1 MMEILEGGRPLE
13 VVSAR
18 RRTPDQLESG
28 LLTCEAA
35 IGRLRAHQA
44 ELLRELREIEIHHVD
59 GARSM
64 KDWTAARL
72 DVSHD
77 TARALL
83 TAARAG
89 QLLEDVSFDR
99 AVATARLIAAGG
111 DEEAVEWSRRF
122 DIARVRRMTGHYRR
136 ITRVSEQKAHESQHF
151 RVYGNFD
158 KSMYHTSGAFAA
170 PGGRTVELFFQQLTD
185 DLPATKGERRTREQR
200 QADALVALA
209 EDYLGSRRPD
219 SNKPVGVLNVFVD
232 AATAGDTGGETGG
245 EIEFGPRI
253 GPMALEQLLCG
264 ARIRVIVQD
273 EDRTQV
279 VASHAV
285 RQIPSQVRARVAK
298 RDGGCTI
305 DGCSSRYRLEPHHI
319 IPWAMGGSHEPD
331 NLTTLCWYHHHVAI
345 HQRGRELDPDSPP
358 GRRRFLARRRRAP
371 PVEAA

>member
-1 MMEILEGGRPLE
+1 MIEILEGGRPPE

-18 RRTPDQLESG
+18 RRTPDQLETE

-44 ELLRELREIEIHHVD
+44 ELLRELGEIEIHHVD

-64 KDWTAARL
+64 KDWAAARL

-83 TAARAG
+83 TAARAE

-99 AVATARLIAAGG
+99 AVATARLVAAGG

-122 DIARVRRMTGHYRR
+122 DIARVRRLTGHYRR
-136 ITRVSEQKAHESQHF
+136 ITRVAEQEAHESQHF

-158 KSMYHTSGAFAA
+158 KSMYHTSGAFEAL
-170 PGGRTVELFFQQLTD
+170 GGRTVELFFQQLAD
-185 DLPATKGERRTREQR
+185 DLPATEGERRTREQR

-209 EDYLGSRRPD
+209 EGYLGSRHPG
-219 SNKPVGVLNVFVD
+219 SNNPVGTLNVFVD
-232 AATAGDTGGETGG
+232 AATAGDAGGETGG

-253 GPMALEQLLCG
+253 GPMALERLLCG

-273 EDRTQV
+273 QDGTQV
-279 VASHAV
+279 VSSHAV
-285 RQIPSQVRARVAK
+285 RQIPSHVRALVAQ

-305 DGCSSRYRLEPHHI
+305 DGCSSSYRLEPHHI
-319 IPWAMGGSHEPD
+319 IPWAQGGTHDAD
-331 NLTTLCWYHHHVAI
+331 NLTALCWYHHHVAI
-345 HQRGRELDPDSPP
+345 HQRGRELDPGSPP
-358 GRRRFLARRRRAP
+358 GRRRFLPKRRRAP
-371 PVEAA
+371 PAEAA

>member
-1 MMEILEGGRPLE
+1 MIEILEGRKPPE
-13 VVSAR
+13 VASAR
-18 RRTPDQLESG
+18 RRTPDQLETE

-44 ELLRELREIEIHHVD
+44 ELLRELREFEIHHVD

-72 DVSHD
+72 DISHH

-83 TAARAG
+83 TAARAE

-99 AVATARLIAAGG
+99 AVATARLVAAGG
-111 DEEAVEWSRRF
+111 DEEAVDWSRRF
-122 DIARVRRMTGHYRR
+122 DIARVGRMAGQYRR
-136 ITRVSEQKAHESQHF
+136 ITRVSEQEAHESQHF

-158 KSMYHTSGAFAA
+158 KSTYHTSGAFEAL
-170 PGGRTVELFFQQLTD
+170 GGRTVELFFQQLAD
-185 DLPATKGERRTREQR
+185 DLPAIQGERRTREQR

-209 EDYLGSRRPD
+209 EDYLGTRRPES
-219 SNKPVGVLNVFVD
+219 SNPVGVLNVFVD
-232 AATAGDTGGETGG
+232 AATADDTGGETGG

-264 ARIRVIVQD
+264 NRIRVIVRDQD
-273 EDRTQV
+273 GRQV

-285 RQIPSQVRARVAK
+285 RQIPSHVRALVAK

-319 IPWAMGGSHEPD
+319 IPWALGGSHEPD

-345 HQRGRELDPDSPP
+345 HLRGRELDPDSPP
-358 GRRRFLARRRRAP
+358 GRRRFLPKRRRAP

>member
-1 MMEILEGGRPLE
+1 MIEILEGGRPPE
-13 VVSAR
+13 VASAR
-18 RRTPDQLESG
+18 RRTPDHLETE

-35 IGRLRAHQA
+35 IGRLRVHQA

-72 DVSHD
+72 DISHD

-83 TAARAG
+83 TAARAE
-89 QLLEDVSFDR
+89 QLLDDVSFDR
-99 AVATARLIAAGG
+99 AVATARLVAAGG
-111 DEEAVEWSRRF
+111 DDEAVEWSRRF
-122 DIARVRRMTGHYRR
+122 DIARVRRLTGHYRR
-136 ITRVSEQKAHESQHF
+136 ITRVSEQEAHDSQHL

-158 KSMYHTSGAFAA
+158 KSMYHTSGAFEAL
-170 PGGRTVELFFQQLTD
+170 GGRTVELFFQQLAD
-185 DLPATKGERRTREQR
+185 DLPAVEGERRTREQR

-209 EDYLGSRRPD
+209 ENYLGSDRPE
-219 SNKPVGVLNVFVD
+219 SNNPVGVLNVFVD
-232 AATAGDTGGETGG
+232 AATAGDSGGETGG

-253 GPMALEQLLCG
+253 GPMALERLLCG
-264 ARIRVIVQD
+264 TRIKVIVQD
-273 EDRTQV
+273 REGTQV
-279 VASHAV
+279 VSSHAV
-285 RQIPSQVRARVAK
+285 RQIPSHVRALVAK

-305 DGCSSRYRLEPHHI
+305 DGCGSRYRLEPHHI
-319 IPWAMGGSHEPD
+319 VPWAMGGSHEPD

-358 GRRRFLARRRRAP
+358 GRRRFLPKRRRAP

>member
-1 MMEILEGGRPLE
+1 MMEILEGGRPPE

-18 RRTPDQLESG
+18 HRTPDELETE

-35 IGRLRAHQA
+35 IGRLRVHQA
-44 ELLRELREIEIHHVD
+44 KLLRELREVEIHHVD

-72 DVSHD
+72 DISHE

-83 TAARAG
+83 TAARADR
-89 QLLEDVSFDR
+89 LPDDVSFDR

-111 DEEAVEWSRRF
+111 DEEAVEWSLRF
-122 DIARVRRMTGHYRR
+122 DIARIRRMAGHYRR
-136 ITRVSEQKAHESQHF
+136 ITRVTEQESNDEQHF

-158 KSMYHTSGAFAA
+158 KSLYRTSGAFA
-170 PGGRTVELFFQQLTD
+170 PLGGRTIELFFQQLAD
-185 DLPATKGERRTREQR
+185 DLPTVEGERRSREQR

-209 EDYLGSRRPD
+209 ESYLGSQD
-219 SNKPVGVLNVFVD
+219 SESGSPVGVVNVFVD
-232 AATAGDTGGETGG
+232 AATADDNGGETGG

-253 GPMALEQLLCG
+253 GPMALERLLCG

-273 EDRTQV
+273 QDGMPV
-279 VASHAV
+279 VSSHAV
-285 RQIPSQVRARVAK
+285 RQIPPHVRALVAK

-305 DGCSSRYRLEPHHI
+305 DGCGSSYRLEPHHV
-319 IPWAMGGSHEPD
+319 IPRSQGGSNDPD

-345 HQRGRELDPDSPP
+345 HKYGRELDPASPP
-358 GRRRFLARRRRAP
+358 GRRRFLPKRRRAP
-371 PVEAA
+371 PVDAA